1 MKVFTKSAV
10 CMLLL
15 VAGAA
20 FAQAKKP
27 SDDGSYIEASWGR
40 WSIKPGS
47 STNFAP
53 TSLRGIYGWGSKSS
67 SYEAIVYLGGAA
79 DTVTLAPGEDPDSG
93 ATVTSKVDLKMS
105 GYAFAYKGSTN
116 LSDSLELFGR
126 AGIGRYTA
134 TATTTTTSGA
144 SKDSD
149 KLSAADTSL
158 LLGGGVKYNFSKS
171 VGATF
176 DYSFFGKGVSMLAA
190 GVAFSF

>member
-1 MKVFTKSAV
+1 MKLIAKSAV
-10 CMLLL
+10 CVMLL
-15 VAGAA
+15 AAASA

-27 SDDGSYIEASWGR
+27 NDDGSYIEASWGR
-40 WSIKPGS
+40 WSIKPAS
-47 STNFAP
+47 STTFAP
-53 TSLRGIYGWGSKSS
+53 TSLRGIYGWGTKSS
-67 SYEAIVYLGGAA
+67 SYEAHVYLGGAA

-105 GYAFAYKGSTN
+105 GYAFAYKASTN

-134 TATTTTTSGA
+134 TATTTTTSGT

-149 KLSAADTSL
+149 KLSVADTSL
-158 LLGGGVKYNFSKS
+158 LLGGGVKYNFSQS
-171 VGATF
+171 VGATL
-176 DYSFFGKGVSMLAA
+176 DYSFFGKGVSMLAV

>member
-1 MKVFTKSAV
+1 MKVFTKSAL

-15 VAGAA
+15 AAGAA

-27 SDDGSYIEASWGR
+27 SDDGSYVEASWGR

-134 TATTTTTSGA
+134 TATTTTTSGT

-171 VGATF
+171 VGGTF
-176 DYSFFGKGVSMLAA
+176 DYTFFGKGVSMLAA

>member
-1 MKVFTKSAV
+1 MKILTKSAV
-10 CMLLL
+10 CVMLLA
-15 VAGAA
+15 AGAA

-27 SDDGSYIEASWGR
+27 SDDGSYVEASWGR

-134 TATTTTTSGA
+134 TATTTTTSGT

-158 LLGGGVKYNFSKS
+158 LLGGGVKYNFSQS

-176 DYSFFGKGVSMLAA
+176 DYSFFGKGISMLAA

>member
-1 MKVFTKSAV
+1 MKIFTKSVV
-10 CMLLL
+10 CVMLLA
-15 VAGAA
+15 AGAA

-27 SDDGSYIEASWGR
+27 SDDGSYVEASWGR

-93 ATVTSKVDLKMS
+93 ATITSKVDLKMS

-126 AGIGRYTA
+126 AGIGRYTS
-134 TATTTTTSGA
+134 TATITATSGT
-144 SKDSD
+144 SRDSD

-158 LLGGGVKYNFSKS
+158 LLGGGVKYNFSQS

-176 DYSFFGKGVSMLAA
+176 DYSFFGKGISMLAA

>member
-15 VAGAA
+15 AAGSA

-27 SDDGSYIEASWGR
+27 SDDGSYVEASWGR

-134 TATTTTTSGA
+134 TATTTTTSGT

-158 LLGGGVKYNFSKS
+158 LLGGGVKYNFSQS

>member
-1 MKVFTKSAV
+1 
-10 CMLLL
+10 MLLL
-15 VAGAA
+15 AAGAA

-53 TSLRGIYGWGSKSS
+53 TSLRGIHGWGSKSS

>member
-1 MKVFTKSAV
+1 MNVFAKSTV
-10 CMLLL
+10 CVLLL
-15 VAGAA
+15 AAGAA
-20 FAQAKKP
+20 FAQAKKAN
-27 SDDGSYIEASWGR
+27 DDGSYIEASWGR

-53 TSLRGIYGWGSKSS
+53 TSLRGIYGWGSNGS
-67 SYEAIVYLGGAA
+67 SYEAIVYMGGAA

-93 ATVTSKVDLKMS
+93 ATVTTKVDLKMS
-105 GYAFAYKGSTN
+105 GYAFAYKASTN

-134 TATTTTTSGA
+134 TATTTSTSGA
-144 SKDSD
+144 SRDSD
-149 KLSAADTSL
+149 KLSDAETSL
-158 LLGGGVKYNFSKS
+158 LLGGGVKYNFSQS